1 MSKSLRALGASL
13 ALALGAVG
21 PARGQELFP
30 EWTVR
35 TRVAPEALAR
45 GAEAVFWNPAGVA
58 RAEARSEVLVVL
70 LQSSQ
75 DLGLKGF
82 AGAGELRLP
91 RGAALAVGYQHFGVD
106 DIQRTDETPQSGTP
120 DLINVADDRFTL
132 AAAQP
137 VGPHARVGAMAEYD
151 RSDSGVSISDGIGF
165 GVGGLLSWAGALAP
179 EVGATVLDIDGA
191 TRWRA
196 GVGSALPGLSRLPVG
211 LRAGYGIGGAAD
223 GASTVQHRLS
233 LSADWRSRVRL
244 SVAGVASHT
253 AAETSI
259 TPEGMAEFQVGRYV
273 LGVVHERV
281 ANGFGGAT
289 SAHLAI
295 RF

>member
-1 MSKSLRALGASL
+1 MSKSLRVLGTAL
-13 ALALGAVG
+13 ALALAAAG

-58 RAEARSEVLVVL
+58 RLEARSEVLVVL

-75 DLGLKGF
+75 ELGLKGF
-82 AGAGELRLP
+82 AGAGAIRLP
-91 RGAALAVGYQHFGVD
+91 RGGAMAVGYQHFGVD
-106 DIQRTDETPQSGTP
+106 DIQRTDATPQSGTP
-120 DLINVADDRFTL
+120 DLINVADDRFTV

-137 VGPHARVGAMAEYD
+137 LGRHARVGALAEYD
-151 RSDSGVSISDGIGF
+151 RSDSGVSISDGVGF
-165 GVGGLLSWAGALAP
+165 GVGALASWTGALAP
-179 EVGATVLDIDGA
+179 ELGAAVLDIDGA

-196 GVGSALPGLSRLPVG
+196 GVGAGFPGLTRLPVG
-211 LRAGYGIGGAAD
+211 LRAGYGIAGAAD
-223 GASTVQHRLS
+223 GASTVQHRVS
-233 LSADWRSRVRL
+233 LTADWRSRVRL

-281 ANGFGGAT
+281 ANDFGGAT